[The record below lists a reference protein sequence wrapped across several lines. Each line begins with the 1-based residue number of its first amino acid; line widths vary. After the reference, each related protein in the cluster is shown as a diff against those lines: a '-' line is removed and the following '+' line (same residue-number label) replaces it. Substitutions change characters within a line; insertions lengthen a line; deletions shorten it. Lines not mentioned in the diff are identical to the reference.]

1 MEPVGSA
8 VTKGT
13 LKDLASGSAW
23 KTFACPDLKN
33 DRLLFGF
40 PKDSD
45 EIQEIWSYNYKTK
58 AWGWDAVNCYMLA
71 ENVPSGQKTWEDWVT
86 QDFDTGT
93 VTMVLGNKRLTTTSD
108 WAAFA
113 PAAGDTVL
121 VDIDGDGN
129 YEFETT
135 VEAYV
140 DADEIDMVALGTA
153 DSVGLSYRI
162 VHDAATWEGSEMGQ
176 YPNWESIGASSAT
189 ANVYVMRYDI
199 IDVYGNDT
207 ATDKGT
213 ALTTELITG
222 DRDFDM
228 PDEEKTF
235 YRLAMKLDEP
245 TDVPLTFACSVSND
259 RGQNWKPVGDLVI
272 NINDDEGKVNFRMRG
287 SMCRFK
293 LVGVNNSIP
302 YTTNEITIDVRTIGR
317 EVAGRED
324 Q

>member
-1 MEPVGSA
+1 
-8 VTKGT
+8 
-13 LKDLASGSAW
+13 
-23 KTFACPDLKN
+23 
-33 DRLLFGF
+33 
-40 PKDSD
+40 
-45 EIQEIWSYNYKTK
+45 
-58 AWGWDAVNCYMLA
+58 MLA
-71 ENVPSGQKTWEDWVT
+71 ANVPSGQKTWEDWVT

-108 WAAFA
+108 WSTFA

-121 VDIDGDGN
+121 IDVDDDGN

-153 DSVGLSYRI
+153 DSAGLSYRI

-176 YPNWESIGASSAT
+176 YPNWESIGSTSAS

-199 IDVYGNDT
+199 VDVYGDDA

-213 ALTTELITG
+213 VLTTELITG

-245 TDVPLTFACSVSND
+245 TEVSLTFACSVSND
-259 RGQNWKPVGDLVI
+259 RGQNWKPVGNLVI
-272 NINDDEGKVNFRMRG
+272 NVNDDEGKVDFRMRG

-293 LVGVNNSIP
+293 LVGVNNSVP
-302 YTTNEITIDVRTIGR
+302 YVINELTMDVRMLGR